1 MLQTSPKG
9 SRSSQSSMHQQLE
22 DLASKS
28 KGSSEYWKIDVS
40 GWCNTLRLIPSYYCK
55 HNIHLHSLLNFSFL
69 LKNKNVW
76 VYWNIKTTSN
86 GLKITVTIV
95 YTGQQSLLMPW
106 TNPAKL
112 QIIVYTLIDQNIG
125 CNRINHKKKNTLND
139 FPKIG
144 WYLGFNFQR
153 LHSPKVDIFNKEE
166 TQLCISRSI
175 LRSTFIVLVGWGFLW
190 RKINIF
196 Q

>member
-28 KGSSEYWKIDVS
+28 KGSSEYWKINVS

-106 TNPAKL
+106 ANPAKL

-125 CNRINHKKKNTLND
+125 CNRINHKKKK
-139 FPKIG
+139 P
-144 WYLGFNFQR
+144 WM
-153 LHSPKVDIFNKEE
+153 
-166 TQLCISRSI
+166 
-175 LRSTFIVLVGWGFLW
+175 
-190 RKINIF
+190 IF
-196 Q
+196 QKLDGIWVLIFKGFIHPKLTYLIKKKHNSVFLVVF